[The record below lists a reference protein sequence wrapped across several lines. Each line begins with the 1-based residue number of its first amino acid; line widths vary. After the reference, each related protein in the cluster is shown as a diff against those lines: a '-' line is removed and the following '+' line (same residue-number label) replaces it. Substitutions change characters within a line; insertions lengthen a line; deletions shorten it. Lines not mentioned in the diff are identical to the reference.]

1 MQNVERSRQSGNER
15 AASYSAT
22 TATSPQVRV
31 HVTQSSNCPTK
42 PCCEPITVG
51 IACRPA
57 TNAYQLRQGISPTA
71 GLAADGR
78 PAQKRAW
85 RPAMTPLHTGQPS
98 SMPPRP
104 APTRVIRRVSR
115 PLDNAMAPPSQ
126 MSLSQPASFRE
137 YSGSQDSQYIL
148 PASQAEEYQGMP
160 YSQPYPSLDYIE
172 HTPVQPPLQ
181 RNPRSAGLSQPR
193 SVVSHSPAHQVL
205 GGQPLP
211 QASHPITHTQT
222 TQYQSSPAALRQAQ
236 SQQPMV
242 YRPSQADLSHSQGQA
257 FHSSQAVHQMP
268 LAQPSQDPFS
278 EETQADPPLRA
289 ASSHSVPMSQQLAPI
304 PQHQQMACPAIEHVT
319 PGNAATPNSSAN
331 PNRLLMK
338 IKCRAAATAINNAG
352 TAPIAAIMQDTATSP
367 LVLPM
372 TSCAQQTDATADSP
386 VVSSEAA
393 EQIQQAVAAAVAAQQ
408 ECSVLATAA
417 IAACNNAHQAEIQA
431 DMQAQIASTAKTCAS
446 LQTCM
451 TALQSTSELQS
462 TKLLSVEA
470 SCHSMLEAVQS
481 LAAST
486 KSGLASLAAQQSAHF
501 SKPMPLRLEQ
511 FTQTTAACHQHAQ
524 AVQVDLPL
532 LPVHKASGNG
542 KSTLQKASSLNVTLC
557 RHMPSASEH
566 V

>member
-1 MQNVERSRQSGNER
+1 MQYVDRSRQSRSER
-15 AASYSAT
+15 AAPYSAT
-22 TATSPQVRV
+22 TAPPSQVRI
-31 HVTQSSNCPTK
+31 HVTKSSNCPTK
-42 PCCEPITVG
+42 PYCELTTVR

-57 TNAYQLRQGISPTA
+57 TNAYQPAQGRHGISPGA

-85 RPAMTPLHTGQPS
+85 RPAMTPSHTSQPN

-160 YSQPYPSLDYIE
+160 YSQPYPSLDYTE
-172 HTPVQPPLQ
+172 HTPVRPPLQ
-181 RNPRSAGLSQPR
+181 HQPRSTGLSQPQC
-193 SVVSHSPAHQVL
+193 VVSHSPAHQAL
-205 GGQPLP
+205 GQPLP
-211 QASHPITHTQT
+211 QASHHIMHTQNN
-222 TQYQSSPAALRQAQ
+222 QYRSSTGAQRQAQ
-236 SQQPMV
+236 SQQPML
-242 YRPSQADLSHSQGQA
+242 YRPSQADLSHSQGRL
-257 FHSSQAVHQMP
+257 HHNSQAVHQMP

-278 EETQADPPLRA
+278 DETQADPPLLA
-289 ASSHSVPMSQQLAPI
+289 VSSHSMPMSQQLASI
-304 PQHQQMACPAIEHVT
+304 PQHQQMACEASEHVT
-319 PGNAATPNSSAN
+319 PGNATTPSSSVN

-338 IKCRAAATAINNAG
+338 IKSRAAATAISNAG

-367 LVLPM
+367 LVLPT
-372 TSCAQQTDATADSP
+372 TSCAQQTDATAELP
-386 VVSSEAA
+386 ALNSEAA

-417 IAACNNAHQAEIQA
+417 IAACDSARQAEAQA
-431 DMQAQIASTAKTCAS
+431 DMQAQIATTAKACAS
-446 LQTCM
+446 LETCM

-462 TKLLSVEA
+462 TRLSTVEA
-470 SCHSMLEAVQS
+470 SCHNMLEAVQS

-486 KSGLASLAAQQSAHF
+486 KSGLASLAAQQNSYF
-501 SKPMPLRLEQ
+501 SKPVPLRLEQ
-511 FTQTTAACHQHAQ
+511 FTQTAAACQQHAQ

-532 LPVHKASGNG
+532 LPVHKANTT
-542 KSTLQKASSLNVTLC
+542 STLQKASLLKYTL
-557 RHMPSASEH
+557 RWHMPSACSF